1 MIYRGEKIRPEP
13 VNYTKVMNNKKIE
26 IVYQTNVTEIRGD
39 GKKVTHVMLDKPY
52 QGKKEFALDGL
63 FIEIGHIPLSDLAK
77 GIGVALN
84 KKGEII
90 IDKDS
95 LTNVPGVYA
104 AGDVADREFKQAIT
118 GVAEGVAAAYAAYQY
133 LENKGQA

>member
-1 MIYRGEKIRPEP
+1 M
-13 VNYTKVMNNKKIE
+13 
-26 IVYQTNVTEIRGD
+26 
-39 GKKVTHVMLDKPY
+39 
-52 QGKKEFALDGL
+52 

-77 GIGVALN
+77 GMGVALN
-84 KKGEII
+84 KKGEIV

-95 LTNVPGVYA
+95 KTNVAGVYA

-133 LENKGQA
+133 LENKGRA